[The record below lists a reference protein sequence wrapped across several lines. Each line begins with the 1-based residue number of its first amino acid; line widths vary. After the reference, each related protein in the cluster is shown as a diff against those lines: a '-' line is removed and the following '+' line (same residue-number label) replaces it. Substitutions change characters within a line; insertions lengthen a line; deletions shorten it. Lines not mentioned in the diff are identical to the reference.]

1 MCHTPN
7 NWLENSFD
15 HAKTGFP
22 LTGSH
27 TTVACALCHTSG
39 YVGTSAVCNSCHQK
53 NYTAAVVPSHS
64 AAGIPNTCETCHTP
78 TGWKPS
84 SFNHT
89 TTGFELKGSHK
100 NVVQCSDCHKGNL
113 TAAKPECI
121 SCHQVQY
128 DNAPS
133 HKTSG
138 YPTDC
143 TMCHTPNNWLENSFD
158 HAKTGFPLTGS
169 HTTVACALCHTSG
182 YVGTSAVCN
191 SCHQKNYTAA
201 VVPSHSAA
209 GIPNTC
215 ETCHTTTAWK
225 PSSFNH
231 TTTGFELK
239 GSHKN
244 VVQCSDCHKGNLTA
258 AKPECIS
265 CHQVQYDNAPNH
277 KTSGYPTDCTMCH
290 TPNNWLENSFDHAK
304 TGFPLTGSH
313 TTVACALCHTSGYV
327 GTSAVCNSCHQKN
340 YTAAVVP
347 SHSAAGIPNTCETC
361 HTTTAWKPSSFNHT
375 TTGFELKG
383 AHSTLAQCSDCHKGN
398 LTSAKPECISCHQV
412 QYDNAPSHKTSGY
425 PTDCTICHTSVN
437 WLQSSFNH
445 ATTIFPLTGAHTT
458 VACAL
463 CHTTGFTG
471 GTPTACFSC
480 HTTDYNTTTNP
491 NHLSAKFPT
500 NCESCHSTNGWSP
513 STFNHDAQYFP
524 IYSGKHRGRWTLCSE
539 CHTNAGNYATFSC
552 IICHEHSNKTSTD
565 SDHSGVKGYSYVSTA
580 CYSCHPTGRN

>member
-1 MCHTPN
+1 
-7 NWLENSFD
+7 
-15 HAKTGFP
+15 
-22 LTGSH
+22 
-27 TTVACALCHTSG
+27 
-39 YVGTSAVCNSCHQK
+39 
-53 NYTAAVVPSHS
+53 
-64 AAGIPNTCETCHTP
+64 
-78 TGWKPS
+78 
-84 SFNHT
+84 
-89 TTGFELKGSHK
+89 
-100 NVVQCSDCHKGNL
+100 
-113 TAAKPECI
+113 
-121 SCHQVQY
+121 
-128 DNAPS
+128 
-133 HKTSG
+133 
-138 YPTDC
+138 
-143 TMCHTPNNWLENSFD
+143 MCHTPNNWLENSFD